1 MDVLRICNHQ
11 RVAQT
16 GNRSDHKKSS
26 QNKHFQQSCI
36 GFLLSIYFTA
46 YHPVLPTI
54 HSVSYYILHLIFS
67 FPCSVL
73 KKTLLLI
80 DKPMFLIILGF
91 SVLFHFI
98 HFSSTPPCIIRSHHV
113 SHSLSFVLYLLISLP
128 FMLFTLSYST
138 RKQNRTHCSLI

>member
-11 RVAQT
+11 RVVQT

-67 FPCSVL
+67 FHCSVL

-98 HFSSTPPCIIRSHHV
+98 HFSSTPSCIIRSHHV
-113 SHSLSFVLYLLISLP
+113 SHSFSFFFVFIDFTPIHVIHPLILN
-128 FMLFTLSYST
+128 TET
-138 RKQNRTHCSLI
+138 K